1 MKAYRVKGE
10 FLMGGTMSPFNREI
24 EAVDEDDAREKM
36 MSLIGSEHRCK
47 RNKIMVE
54 AIVEVPLDEVEDPL
68 IRARIE
74 GA

>member
-10 FLMGGTMSPFNREI
+10 FLMGGAYSPFNREI
-24 EAVDEDDAREKM
+24 EAEGEKEAYEKTV
-36 MSLIGSEHRCK
+36 SLLGSEHRCK
-47 RNKIMVE
+47 RAKIRVE
-54 AIVEVPLDEVEDPL
+54 TITEIPLDQVEDPL